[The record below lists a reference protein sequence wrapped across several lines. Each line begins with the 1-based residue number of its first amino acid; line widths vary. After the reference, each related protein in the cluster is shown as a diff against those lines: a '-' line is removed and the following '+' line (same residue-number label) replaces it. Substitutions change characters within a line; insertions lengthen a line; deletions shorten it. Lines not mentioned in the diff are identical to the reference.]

1 MGEKRKRKKN
11 DFVKSVSVAI
21 CKTPHPDQSE
31 ENSVMLPADPLI
43 WQYLQNTVRLKLNV
57 RQ

>member
-1 MGEKRKRKKN
+1 MLMVMSTLDIKELKKS

-31 ENSVMLPADPLI
+31 
-43 WQYLQNTVRLKLNV
+43 
-57 RQ
+57 

>member
-31 ENSVMLPADPLI
+31 ENSVMLPAI